1 MSVFSKRLH
10 KLRRFETMA
19 KGRISLEKRKVRKR
33 EKRRYRYDDYTPA
46 VALFTKAV
54 RNEALIWI
62 ENEVIPLLEDHSSKE
77 TADKIYMFNFKDGT
91 IRKFKRSL
99 ARFLMSIGRSKG
111 TKYGEMMIFRY
122 FCDPKHSS
130 ISCKEDGLRTSINR
144 EFVRF

>member
-1 MSVFSKRLH
+1 M
-10 KLRRFETMA
+10 T

-46 VALFTKAV
+46 VALFTKAI

-77 TADKIYMFNFKDGT
+77 TADKIYRFDFKDGT
-91 IRKFKRSL
+91 SRKFKRSL

-122 FCDPKHSS
+122 FCDTKHSS
-130 ISCKEDGLRTSINR
+130 ITCKEDGLRTSINR

>member
-1 MSVFSKRLH
+1 
-10 KLRRFETMA
+10 MA

-62 ENEVIPLLEDHSSKE
+62 ENEVKPLLEDRTSTES
-77 TADKIYMFNFKDGT
+77 ADKIYRFDFKDGT

-99 ARFLMSIGRSKG
+99 ARFLRRIGRSKG

-122 FCDPKHSS
+122 FCDTNHSS
-130 ISCKEDGLRTSINR
+130 ISCKEDGLRASINR
-144 EFVRF
+144 EFMRY

>member
-1 MSVFSKRLH
+1 M
-10 KLRRFETMA
+10 
-19 KGRISLEKRKVRKR
+19 
-33 EKRRYRYDDYTPA
+33 
-46 VALFTKAV
+46 ALFTKAV

-77 TADKIYMFNFKDGT
+77 TADKIYRFDFKDGT
-91 IRKFKRSL
+91 SRNFKRSL

-122 FCDPKHSS
+122 FCDTKHSS
-130 ISCKEDGLRTSINR
+130 ITCKEDGLRTSINR